1 MKKMGDHMKALGF
14 NEKSSDDAKKA
25 FMKYLI
31 REAQSYEKV
40 LPLNPPQSLTR
51 ESKDEP
57 AETQLSLFDFTGTD
71 Y

>member
-25 FMKYLI
+25 FMKYLM

-40 LPLNPPQSLTR
+40 LPLNPPQTIFR

-57 AETQLSLFDFTGTD
+57 AEIQLSLFDFTGTD